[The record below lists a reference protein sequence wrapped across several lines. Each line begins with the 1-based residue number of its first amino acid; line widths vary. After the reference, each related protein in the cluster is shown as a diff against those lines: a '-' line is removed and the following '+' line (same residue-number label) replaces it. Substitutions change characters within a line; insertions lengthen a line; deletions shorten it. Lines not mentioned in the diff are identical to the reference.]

1 MKNSE
6 TGKTKPDNVVDT
18 PAIMSYPTN
27 VGAPAFTVPD
37 VLSVSKERGISATH
51 QLETKFEALKEEYFK
66 LVELAEDTAL
76 MYNARCN
83 IVPVVGEV
91 YHLYDGKDGL
101 FISMIE
107 PETWPSQDH
116 VGSFKLTSEQTWEKQ

>member
-1 MKNSE
+1 MVSKTSR
-6 TGKTKPDNVVDT
+6 TKPDNVVDT
-18 PAIMSYPTN
+18 PALTSYPTN

-37 VLSVSKERGISATH
+37 VLSVSKERGVSATH
-51 QLETKFEALKEEYFK
+51 QLETKFEALREEYFK

-101 FISMIE
+101 FISMID
-107 PETWPSQDH
+107 PKTWASQDH
-116 VGSFKLTSEQTWEKQ
+116 IGSFKLTSEQTWQKQ

>member
-1 MKNSE
+1 MGSKS
-6 TGKTKPDNVVDT
+6 KPDNVVDA
-18 PAIMSYPTN
+18 PALMSYPTN

-37 VLSVSKERGISATH
+37 VLTKSKERGINATH
-51 QLETKFEALKEEYFK
+51 QLETKFDALKDEYFK

-83 IVPVVGEV
+83 LIPVVGNI

-101 FISMIE
+101 FISMID
-107 PETWPSQDH
+107 PQTWESQKCI
-116 VGSFKLTSEQTWEKQ
+116 GSFKLTSEQTWKKQ

>member
-6 TGKTKPDNVVDT
+6 TGKTKPDNVVDA
-18 PAIMSYPTN
+18 PALMTYSTN

-91 YHLYDGKDGL
+91 YHLYDSKDGL

-107 PETWPSQDH
+107 PETWLSQDH

>member
-1 MKNSE
+1 MGSKS
-6 TGKTKPDNVVDT
+6 KPDNVVDA
-18 PAIMSYPTN
+18 PSLMSYPTN

-37 VLSVSKERGISATH
+37 VLTKSKERGINATH
-51 QLETKFEALKEEYFK
+51 QLETKFDALKEEYFK

-83 IVPVVGEV
+83 LIPVVGNI

-101 FISMIE
+101 FISMID
-107 PETWPSQDH
+107 PQTWESQKH
-116 VGSFKLTSEQTWEKQ
+116 IGSFKLTSEQTWQKQ

>member
-1 MKNSE
+1 
-6 TGKTKPDNVVDT
+6 
-18 PAIMSYPTN
+18 MSYPTN